1 MTARDAAIDVAAGD
15 SGPPASLV
23 ELAYR
28 KKLLVVAALS
38 VTLFVTTMSQTVVA
52 TAAQSIVAD
61 IGGFDQFIWLFAG
74 FSLAGAVAIP
84 IVGKLSDITGRK
96 RVIVWSLLI
105 FIAASLAAGFAQS
118 MNQLIAIRV
127 VQGVGFAGAMGSTW
141 IIMAALWPPAD
152 RAKWMG
158 VTAASFT
165 LSGVMG
171 PVIGGVLAD
180 IGSWR
185 WIFFLNVPIG
195 ALAVVLLLVWLPN
208 LREDRRHM
216 NFDLAG
222 TAAFVIFSTA
232 SLFALSIGG
241 VSVDWIS
248 PVMGGLGLATVVGI
262 VAFVFI
268 ERRAVDPLVPLE
280 LFKSRVFS
288 AGMVA
293 SLSIVTSFI
302 VVTAF
307 LPLFIQGVKG
317 GSATTSAIPLMSLA
331 VGTALGSNISGQLLS
346 RYNRPREGAIFGLG
360 VAVAVLLWLGGA
372 GPDTSMWAI
381 ALSTGFLG
389 VGLTF
394 GWTAYTAPIQNAM
407 PDKVLGVVTSSLQFA
422 RMFGMAAGAAAL
434 GAILASQLAG
444 NLGSGLTGPAA
455 EFTDPGL
462 LIAEERLEDVRE
474 EYLLDPSLGQ
484 TAFDSALRDTRE
496 SLADALGIVFRVSAA
511 IASLGVFMS
520 FVTFY
525 RYRVYVPEPAP
536 THPGHGGGSRGAR
549 RQPAPSGD

>member
-1 MTARDAAIDVAAGD
+1 MTARDAAIDAAAGD
-15 SGPPASLV
+15 SESPASLV

-38 VTLFVTTMSQTVVA
+38 VTLFVTTISQTVVA

-61 IGGFDQFIWLFAG
+61 IGGFDQFTWLFAG
-74 FSLAGAVAIP
+74 FSLAGAVAVP

-96 RVIVWSLLI
+96 RVILWSLFI
-105 FIAASLAAGFAQS
+105 FIAASIAAGFAQS

-165 LSGVMG
+165 LSGVIG

-185 WIFFLNVPIG
+185 WIFFLNVPVG
-195 ALAVVLLLVWLPN
+195 AVAVVLLLVWLPN
-208 LREDRRHM
+208 LREDRRHTS
-216 NFDLAG
+216 FDLAG

-232 SLFALSIGG
+232 SLLALSIGG
-241 VSVDWIS
+241 VSVDWVS
-248 PVMGGLGLATVVGI
+248 PVMGGLGLTTVAGI
-262 VAFVFI
+262 AAFILI
-268 ERRAVDPLVPLE
+268 ERRAMDPLVPLD

-288 AGMVA
+288 AGMLA

-317 GSATTSAIPLMSLA
+317 ESATTSAIPLMSLA

-346 RYNRPREGAIFGLG
+346 RFNRPREGAIFGLG
-360 VAVAVLLWLGGA
+360 IATAVLLWLSQA
-372 GPDTSMWAI
+372 GQDTPIWSI
-381 ALSTGFLG
+381 AVSTGFLG

-444 NLGSGLTGPAA
+444 NIGSDLTGPAA

-462 LIAEERLEDVRE
+462 LIAEERLEEVRE
-474 EYLLDPSLGQ
+474 DFLLDPTLGLA
-484 TAFDSALRDTRE
+484 AFDTALRDTRD
-496 SLADALGIVFRVSAA
+496 SLADALGIVFRVSAG
-511 IASLGVFMS
+511 IASVGVFMS
-520 FVTFY
+520 FVTFH
-525 RYRVYVPEPAP
+525 RYRIYVPDPAP
-536 THPGHGGGSRGAR
+536 ILEGRRGR
-549 RQPAPSGD
+549 RREPAPSGD